1 MLGGHSTFLNTFF
14 SLENFF
20 KKVTFNSYF
29 NIANYLFLELP
40 TQVQTPVP
48 KQKERAKPH
57 CKECGH
63 PMKGHAKVND
73 CPQNKK

>member
-20 KKVTFNSYF
+20 RKVTFNSYF

-40 TQVQTPVP
+40 TQVQPTQV
-48 KQKERAKPH
+48 RAKPH

-63 PMKGHAKVND
+63 PMKSLTAKNVVI
-73 CPQNKK
+73 Q